1 MFDVLLCTA
10 SILNLCA
17 ISVDRYFIILHS
29 MQYTQRRNFKLMLLM
44 IIVVW
49 LLAGL
54 ISIPPL
60 FGWGKPSARL
70 QREYVCSVSDDLK
83 YQIYATLLAF
93 YLPLIVMIIIY
104 LNIFR
109 AARKIK
115 KREMETAGRLKYT
128 PSLSVSPDYQ
138 IESLI
143 KSDKQANGTIKSYIT
158 NKRKNGIFC
167 CRKINEN
174 KGKAFSDESRS
185 LQSNSKKDDLNM
197 KLSASYAIMD
207 SRRSSNVKKLSN
219 YIYFHI
225 SGRKRSSGMSSSGKN
240 QKATKTL
247 GVIMGCF
254 TLCWL
259 PFFIL
264 AVFKPI
270 PLGNGFY
277 VASYIPKWLDSLLL
291 WLGYFN
297 SALNP
302 MIYARFNREF
312 RRPFVEILCFRCKGI
327 NDKLRDEERKKMY
340 ADETNYSHQPSQLIP
355 TNYSS
360 SNLKSLPATYNE
372 GNSVEVELKKF
383 TDIIE
388 KSDLKDRI
396 SDHKTLLAE
405 TFEIY
410 AEKKELSNE
419 KENETTE
426 IDAET
431 LKKNLEQQKN
441 KFFFGTFDAP
451 ISPITTFNTLEMLL
465 NQKLELDLGKI
476 NSNIRDINNNCNH
489 QEKYN
494 RCVFFIIKNH

>member
-128 PSLSVSPDYQ
+128 PSFSVSPDYQ
-138 IESLI
+138 LEPMM
-143 KSDKQANGTIKSYIT
+143 KNNKQANGVIKSSGT
-158 NKRKNGIFC
+158 KKSANKMFC
-167 CRKINEN
+167 CRKFNEN
-174 KGKAFSDESRS
+174 KENTLTEESKSNETIPSVQNGKKV
-185 LQSNSKKDDLNM
+185 NSGL
-197 KLSASYAIMD
+197 KLSASLGNMED

-225 SGRKRSSGMSSSGKN
+225 SGKRSSGMSSSGKN

-270 PLGNGFY
+270 PLGNGNY
-277 VASYIPKWLDSLLL
+277 VATYIPKWLDSLLL

-312 RRPFVEILCFRCKGI
+312 RRPFIEILCFRCKGI

-340 ADETNYSHQPSQLIP
+340 AAETNYSHQPSHLIP

-360 SNLKSLPATYNE
+360 SNLKSLPVNYKET
-372 GNSVEVELKKF
+372 NSVEVEDKNFSDNVENINLEEKSKVLAE
-383 TDIIE
+383 IGELSVNKEEIKIKIE
-388 KSDLKDRI
+388 K
-396 SDHKTLLAE
+396 AG
-405 TFEIY
+405 
-410 AEKKELSNE
+410 
-419 KENETTE
+419 
-426 IDAET
+426 IDAEEIKKL
-431 LKKNLEQQKN
+431 LKQQKN
-441 KFFFGTFDAP
+441 KFFFGTSESPDNS
-451 ISPITTFNTLEMLL
+451 ISAFNIF
-465 NQKLELDLGKI
+465 NQKYEHDIPKYISTI
-476 NSNIRDINNNCNH
+476 NDFNNNCN
-489 QEKYN
+489 EKEDWYN
-494 RCVFFIIKNH
+494 FKLYFFNY

>member
-1 MFDVLLCTA
+1 MK
-10 SILNLCA
+10 
-17 ISVDRYFIILHS
+17 
-29 MQYTQRRNFKLMLLM
+29 YTQRRNFKLMLLM

-115 KREMETAGRLKYT
+115 KREMETAGRIKYN
-128 PSLSVSPDYQ
+128 PSFSPEYQ
-138 IESLI
+138 LEQLI
-143 KSDKQANGTIKSYIT
+143 KRNKLANGTIKSSCT
-158 NKRKNGIFC
+158 
-167 CRKINEN
+167 
-174 KGKAFSDESRS
+174 SRS
-185 LQSNSKKDDLNM
+185 KASILCCKKFKKNDKENPLTEESKSNETIQSVNMRLNV
-197 KLSASYAIMD
+197 SYGNIDKAD
-207 SRRSSNVKKLSN
+207 GRRNSNVKKLSN
-219 YIYFHI
+219 FIYSHF
-225 SGRKRSSGMSSSGKN
+225 SGKRNSGLSSSGKN

-254 TLCWL
+254 ILCWL

-340 ADETNYSHQPSQLIP
+340 ASDTNFSNHNSQFIP

-360 SNLKSLPATYNE
+360 SNLKSIAQVDANNNLSKSKTENVLDESSAIKIEVSDENNNAHIDL
-372 GNSVEVELKKF
+372 NSDAIKKLLKQ
-383 TDIIE
+383 E
-388 KSDLKDRI
+388 
-396 SDHKTLLAE
+396 
-405 TFEIY
+405 
-410 AEKKELSNE
+410 
-419 KENETTE
+419 
-426 IDAET
+426 
-431 LKKNLEQQKN
+431 KN
-441 KFFFGTFDAP
+441 KFFFGTAE
-451 ISPITTFNTLEMLL
+451 SPNSSFSDMGKFYSANIEQNAQENL
-465 NQKLELDLGKI
+465 NQNDF
-476 NSNIRDINNNCNH
+476 NNNLNQ
-489 QEKYN
+489 QEN
-494 RCVFFIIKNH
+494 R